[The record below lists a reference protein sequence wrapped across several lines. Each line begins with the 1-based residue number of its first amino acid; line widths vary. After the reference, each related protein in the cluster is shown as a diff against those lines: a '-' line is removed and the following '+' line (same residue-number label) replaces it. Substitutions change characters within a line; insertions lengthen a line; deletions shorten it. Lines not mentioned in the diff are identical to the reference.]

1 MFLILIPI
9 AASPI
14 IYERFY
20 KDSPI
25 SAKTIPLPHDN
36 SEPEPDIAIV
46 RLPSTIYRAHHPYA
60 EDIYWL
66 IEVSSRT
73 LKIDLE
79 QKAITYARNT
89 IPEYWVLDLVNNQLI
104 VHRHPQ
110 GNRYSQVVNYRVGVI
125 SPQAF
130 PEIKIALD
138 QLLLF

>member
-1 MFLILIPI
+1 MFLIPIPI

-14 IYERFY
+14 ICERFY

-46 RLPSTIYRAHHPYA
+46 RPPSTIYRAHHPYA

-89 IPEYWVLDLVNNQLI
+89 IPEYWVIDLVNNQLI
-104 VHRHPQ
+104 VHSHPI
-110 GNRYSQVVNYRVGVI
+110 NNSYSQVVEYRAGVI

-130 PEIKIALD
+130 PHISLALD